1 MSHCGPH
8 GAEEKSPLVTLICPV
23 RHCGAP
29 LERRQ
34 RSLVC
39 PQGHSFDLARSG
51 YCNLLQPQDRRSKNP
66 GDSRPA
72 VEARR
77 RLLEAGYG
85 AALLAAL
92 EEEIAALRPGAAVLD
107 VGCGEGFYLGSLA
120 AKGGFEAHGLDLSV
134 PAVELAARRYPECR
148 WIVANAD
155 RFLPY
160 APASF
165 DLALSLD
172 ARLSPAEIRRVLA
185 PEGRLLVAVPAPD
198 DLVELREAVLGEG
211 VLRDRLARAAEL
223 LAPDFVLENRRTVRQ
238 TALLDSA
245 ALGDALIATYR
256 GARQSR
262 QARLD
267 VIADLEVTLAHDLAR
282 FLPRSG

>member
-1 MSHCGPH
+1 
-8 GAEEKSPLVTLICPV
+8 
-23 RHCGAP
+23 

-66 GDSRPA
+66 GDSRAA

-77 RLLEAGYG
+77 RLLDAGYG
-85 AALLAAL
+85 GALLAAL
-92 EEEIAALRPGAAVLD
+92 EEEVAALRPGAAVLD

-120 AKGGFEAHGLDLSV
+120 AKGRLEAHGLDLSV
-134 PAVELAARRYPECR
+134 PAVELAARRYPECT

-160 APASF
+160 APESF
-165 DLALSLD
+165 DLVLSLD
-172 ARLSPAEIRRVLA
+172 ARLSPAEIHRVLS
-185 PEGRLLVAVPAPD
+185 PTGRLLVAVPAPD
-198 DLVELREAVLGEG
+198 DLVELRAAVLGEG
-211 VLRDRLARAAEL
+211 VLRDRLARAIAL
-223 LAPDFVLENRRTVRQ
+223 LAPDFELENRRTVRQ
-238 TALLDSA
+238 TALLAAA
-245 ALGDALIATYR
+245 ALGDALTATYR

-267 VIADLEVTLAHDLAR
+267 GISEMEVTLAHDLACFRR
-282 FLPRSG
+282 FRGTIDHPA

>member
-1 MSHCGPH
+1 V
-8 GAEEKSPLVTLICPV
+8 VTLICPV

-29 LERRQ
+29 LERRP
-34 RSLVC
+34 RSLAC

-66 GDSRPA
+66 GDSRDA

-85 AALLAAL
+85 GALLAAL
-92 EEEIAALRPGAAVLD
+92 EDEIAALRPAAAVLD

-120 AKGGFEAHGLDLSV
+120 LKGGFEAHGVDLSV
-134 PAVELAARRYPECR
+134 PAVELAARRYPECT

-160 APASF
+160 APESF
-165 DLALSLD
+165 DLVLSLD
-172 ARLSPAEIRRVLA
+172 SRLSPAEIRRVLA

-198 DLVELREAVLGEG
+198 DLVELRAAVLGEG
-211 VLRDRLARAAEL
+211 VLRDRLARAIDL
-223 LAPDFVLENRRTVRQ
+223 LAPDFELENRRTVRQ
-238 TALLDSA
+238 TAHLDAA
-245 ALGDALIATYR
+245 ALADALAATYR

-262 QARLD
+262 RVRLD
-267 VIADLEVTLAHDLAR
+267 AIPDLEVTLAHDLAC